1 MKPVLVY
8 RIVNRMFF
16 LFLAGVFS
24 FLEIAYAGSMI
35 PPPFG
40 LASNDVF
47 VGYFYPVLIFCLLI
61 VVLLGFYFYRYKHA
75 FSSAKNISKQ
85 GAANAVFA
93 IDDGRDIRVMR
104 INKQLYVDLSNIAM
118 HELMIEGK
126 GKPEI
131 LSLKKVLQYQGVG
144 ENDSAAMLRMV
155 KQQFKLVEFGL
166 IYGDVRGKKKDQI
179 DVYHISCRPIL
190 NKKNKVTHVDVL
202 WKDCVGQQQ
211 RIKTLVG
218 QAERDHLTGLANKM
232 CFDKFIATFPDTA
245 KQGVKNVLC
254 FMDLDNFKP
263 VNDTAGHA
271 AGDELLKQLA
281 DIFRKHVRSS
291 DLLARTGGDEFVIL
305 FPDCSM
311 RKAKERFESIINHVS
326 SLRFS
331 WDDKSF
337 VIGISMG
344 AVEFGSG
351 VSTQGMLDLCKIAD
365 EACYTAKQKGRNQ
378 LYTHDFSGALKQAKS
393 VGQDNWA
400 EIIRDALDNDKFKLY
415 VQPIIPLSHTD
426 TDKKKRFEIY
436 IRLPYNGRIL
446 RPGSFFPAAERA
458 GLSRSIDR
466 WVVRQAFSRLSQL
479 NSASID
485 SVMHEFTINLS
496 VGTLLD
502 DSFSGFISEQLKKH
516 DLNASSMCFEV
527 SESTVVSNFTQARKF
542 LVKLAMLG
550 CSNSLDDF
558 GSGLSALNYIR
569 DLPIHYLK
577 IDGVFVRNIEKNQID
592 AAMVHSLNHMSKVM
606 NLKTVAEFVENEH
619 TAILLRRL
627 GVNYAQGYYCGRPLP
642 LERLE
647 LSKKTTLTL
656 VK

>member
-1 MKPVLVY
+1 ML
-8 RIVNRMFF
+8 F
-16 LFLAGVFS
+16 LFLAGAFS
-24 FLEIAYAGSMI
+24 FFGIAYAGNMM
-35 PPPFG
+35 PPPFSLLFG
-40 LASNDVF
+40 DVF
-47 VGYFYPVLIFCLLI
+47 VGYFFPILIFCMLTI
-61 VVLLGFYFYRYKHA
+61 VLLGFYLYRYRRA
-75 FSSAKNISKQ
+75 FFLDKNINKQ
-85 GAANAVFA
+85 EPTNAVFT
-93 IDDGRDIRVMR
+93 IDNGRDINVIR
-104 INKQLYVDLSNIAM
+104 INKQLHVDQSSTTMPDLSF
-118 HELMIEGK
+118 
-126 GKPEI
+126 
-131 LSLKKVLQYQGVG
+131 KKVLQQQGVS
-144 ENDSAAMLRMV
+144 ESDSAAILRMV

-166 IYGDVRGKKKDQI
+166 IYGDVRGKKKDQL
-179 DVYHISCRPIL
+179 DVYHVSCRPVL
-190 NKKNKVTHVDVL
+190 NKKNKVIRVDVL
-202 WKDCVGQQQ
+202 WKDRVGQQ
-211 RIKTLVG
+211 RRMKTLVG

-232 CFDKFIATFPDTA
+232 RFDKFLDAFPETA
-245 KQGVKNVLC
+245 KQGAKNVLC

-311 RKAKERFESIINHVS
+311 HKAKERFESIINHVS

-331 WDDKSF
+331 WEDKSF

-344 AVEFGSG
+344 AVEFDSG
-351 VSTQGMLDLCKIAD
+351 VSKESMSDLCKVAD
-365 EACYTAKQKGRNQ
+365 DACYTAKQKGRNQ
-378 LYTHDFSGALKQAKS
+378 LYVHDFNGSLKHAKNM
-393 VGQDNWA
+393 GQDNWA
-400 EIIRDALDNDKFKLY
+400 EIIRDALDHDKFKLY
-415 VQPIIPLSHTD
+415 VQPIIPLNHTD
-426 TDKKKRFEIY
+426 NDKKKRFEIY
-436 IRLPYNGRIL
+436 IRLPYNGRVL

-466 WVVRQAFSRLSQL
+466 WVVRQVFARLSRL
-479 NSASID
+479 NDASTD
-485 SVMHEFTINLS
+485 GVMHEFTINLS
-496 VGTLLD
+496 VGSLLD
-502 DSFSGFISEQLKKH
+502 DSFSSFVSEQLRKH
-516 DLNASSMCFEV
+516 NLNASSMCFEV
-527 SESTVVSNFTQARKF
+527 SESAVVSNFTQARKF
-542 LVKLAMLG
+542 LVKLATLG

-592 AAMVHSLNHMSKVM
+592 AAMIHSLNHMSKVM
-606 NLKTVAEFVENEH
+606 NLKTVAEFVEDEH

-647 LSKKTTLTL
+647 VSKKTTLTL

>member
-1 MKPVLVY
+1 MKSILVY
-8 RIVNRMFF
+8 HPVNKILF
-16 LFLAGVFS
+16 LFLAGIFS
-24 FLEIAYAGSMI
+24 FFGIASAGNMGDSSS
-35 PPPFG
+35 G
-40 LASNDVF
+40 LVADPAGVF
-47 VGYFYPVLIFCLLI
+47 VSYIFPALIFCIFLI
-61 VVLLGFYFYRYKHA
+61 VLLGFYFYRWS
-75 FSSAKNISKQ
+75 FSFGKKISEQ
-85 GAANAVFA
+85 NSTGIA
-93 IDDGRDIRVMR
+93 IDDEDINVMR
-104 INKQLYVDLSNIAM
+104 VNKQLHVVLSRITE
-118 HELMIEGK
+118 HEVMIRK
-126 GKPEI
+126 SDKLAT
-131 LSLKKVLQYQGVG
+131 LSFKKVLQQQGISK
-144 ENDSAAMLRMV
+144 NDIVAMLRMV
-155 KQQFKLVEFGL
+155 KRQFKLVEFGL
-166 IYGDVRGKKKDQI
+166 IYGDVRGKKKADDQI
-179 DVYHISCRPIL
+179 DVYHVSCHPVL
-190 NKKNKVTHVDVL
+190 NKKNKVVSVDVL
-202 WKDCVGQQQ
+202 WKDRVGQQ
-211 RIKTLVG
+211 RRMETLVG
-218 QAERDHLTGLANKM
+218 QAERDHLTGLVNKM
-232 CFDKFIATFPDTA
+232 CFDKFIDVFPETA
-245 KQGVKNVLC
+245 KQGAKNVLC

-281 DIFRKHVRSS
+281 VIFQKHVRSS

-305 FPDCSM
+305 FPNCSM
-311 RKAKERFESIINHVS
+311 NKAKERFESIINHVS

-331 WDDKSF
+331 WEDKSF

-344 AVEFGSG
+344 AVEFDSG
-351 VSTQGMLDLCKIAD
+351 ISKKGMQDLCKIAD
-365 EACYTAKQKGRNQ
+365 DACYTAKQKGRNQ
-378 LYTHDFSGALKQAKS
+378 LYVHDFSDALKQAKNI
-393 VGQDNWA
+393 GQDNWA

-426 TDKKKRFEIY
+426 NDKKKRFEIY

-466 WVVRQAFSRLSQL
+466 WVVRQAFSRLSRL
-479 NSASID
+479 NNASID
-485 SVMHEFTINLS
+485 GIMHEFTINLS

-502 DSFSGFISEQLKKH
+502 DSFSGFISEQLRKH

-527 SESTVVSNFTQARKF
+527 SESAVVSNFTQARKF
-542 LVKLAMLG
+542 LVKLATLG

-592 AAMVHSLNHMSKVM
+592 AAMIHSLNHMSKVM
-606 NLKTVAEFVENEH
+606 NLKTVAEFVEDEH

-647 LSKKTTLTL
+647 NSKKTTLVL